1 MPQAGCISAH
11 RMLYIMKNN
20 ISLLLVLFLFVILA
34 GCAMKSGNSQSDNN
48 TSDLEISSI
57 TPEETADSSPTIPPT
72 EPSTMP
78 TFTPTPVGPPTLD
91 VSVPANISQ
100 ISTENTSRLKVI
112 DQWGD
117 GLIYKTDFLDNG
129 ERFYTVST
137 TGLRIYD
144 TISLEIL
151 LHVNEDI
158 YDEFGVVWTVSSD
171 GKWFVLYDHDF
182 DLRIWSLSSNK
193 LEYSKHYDED
203 YLGCTP
209 EPVFSPDNSKLAMIG
224 ECNGVQEMSRLTILE
239 VPSWKEILH
248 EVKRGRGV
256 FTSSGDLVTYPLLGR
271 NVGITLWKSP
281 SFRIAKEFD
290 GELTIVCSSQYIQK
304 PDNPWPTYIKEYSKN
319 GCLSVSPTGSIF
331 ALSAEGDSGVY
342 DLNSFE
348 LLFPLPQGERPEF
361 VNEGDFLILDNGI
374 SGDSVYSMPD
384 GDPLSFLPKVADVE
398 LAADSS
404 HLIGKRIV
412 QVSNTHYEVDA
423 ILLFEVVEGTQVAV
437 FEDYSIGYFSQNGK
451 YLVLF
456 TEPSQVYKSPII
468 VDPSDGSVLV
478 VLENEK
484 PPVLSQNEKYF
495 ATTSMYGTEI
505 YRLDTLEHIANVS
518 GIWPQFTP
526 DSNYLLTTD
535 AGNIY
540 RWAVDTG
547 EFEASAAYH
556 VAIKE
561 LQISDTGDF
570 WVETSAAGIRI
581 VEQPE
586 MVISQTAPP
595 DGFISPSG
603 EYSAYYTGSSVDVYR
618 ASTNELLFSVIESS
632 NDNISFNSD
641 STLLALTKSKKI
653 IEVYSMDSG
662 EVVQTLTADYDI
674 KKIIF
679 SPDSKRVYAL
689 TEKVTGGSSPTTGTV
704 SGWILDTG
712 QLVLSRGFSC
722 REKKGHVNF
731 LSGSMALSLDGA
743 YLAYTSDQCQTIIL
757 EIETLGVVQTIDD
770 WGNVLALSQDGT
782 IIAITSNRGGGTRLW
797 NVATGELIKTIIDN
811 PVNYERYQN
820 MINQRSGYSFKGQW
834 GVSLAFSPDGKYL
847 IHTADGIAILLGVE
861 P

>member
-1 MPQAGCISAH
+1 
-11 RMLYIMKNN
+11 MKNH
-20 ISLLLVLFLFVILA
+20 IFRLLILFLFVVLA
-34 GCAMKSGNSQSDNN
+34 GCAMKSEETESDKN
-48 TSDLEISSI
+48 TSGLETPSS
-57 TPEETADSSPTIPPT
+57 TPEKIIAASPTIPSI
-72 EPSTMP
+72 EPSATA
-78 TFTPTPVGPPTLD
+78 TLTPTPVGPPTLD
-91 VSVPANISQ
+91 VSVPPGLSQ
-100 ISTENTSRLKVI
+100 ISTENTSRLEVI

-117 GLIYKTDFLDNG
+117 GLIYTTDFLENG

-144 TISLEIL
+144 TNSLEML

-158 YDEFGVVWTVSSD
+158 YDEYGVAWTVSSD

-182 DLRIWSLSSNK
+182 NLRIWSLSSRN
-193 LEYSKHYDED
+193 LEYSKHYDDD
-203 YLGCTP
+203 YLGCSP
-209 EPVFSPDNSKLAMIG
+209 EPVFSPDSSKLAMIG
-224 ECNGVQEMSRLTILE
+224 ECNGLQEMSRLTILE

-248 EVKRGRGV
+248 EVKRGSGV
-256 FTSSGDLVTYPLLGR
+256 FTSSGDLVTYPLGGKD
-271 NVGITLWKSP
+271 VGVTLWKSP

-290 GELTIVCSSQYIQK
+290 GELTIICSSQYIQK

-319 GCLSVSPTGSIF
+319 ACLSVSPTGSIF
-331 ALSAEGDSGVY
+331 ALSAERDSGVY

-348 LLFPLPQGERPEF
+348 LLFSLPQRERPEF

-374 SGDSVYSMPD
+374 SGDSVYAIPD
-384 GDPLSFLPKVADVE
+384 GNPLSFLPKVADIE
-398 LAADSS
+398 LSADSS
-404 HLIGKRIV
+404 HLIGKRIA
-412 QVSNTHYEVDA
+412 QVSNTQYEVDA
-423 ILLFEVVEGTQVAV
+423 ILLFDVVEGGRIAT
-437 FEDYSIGYFSQNGK
+437 FEDYSIGYFSQSGK

-484 PPVLSQNEKYF
+484 LPVFSQNEKFF

-505 YRLDTLEHIANVS
+505 YRLDTLEHIASVS

-547 EFEASAAYH
+547 EIEASAAYH
-556 VAIKE
+556 VAVKE
-561 LQISDTGDF
+561 LQISGTGDS
-570 WVETSAAGIRI
+570 WVETSATGIRI
-581 VEQPE
+581 VEQPG
-586 MVISQTAPP
+586 MVISQKTPP
-595 DGFISPSG
+595 DRFLSPSG
-603 EYSAYYTGSSVDVYR
+603 EYSAYYTGSSVEVYQT
-618 ASTNELLFSVIESS
+618 STNELLLSVIESS

-662 EVVQTLTADYDI
+662 QMVQNITVDYDV
-674 KKIIF
+674 KKVIF

-689 TEKVTGGSSPTTGTV
+689 TEKVTRGYLPTTGAV
-704 SGWILDTG
+704 FGWILDTG

-722 REKKGHVNF
+722 HEKKGHVNF

-782 IIAITSNRGGGTRLW
+782 VIAITSNRGGGTRLW
-797 NVATGELIKTIIDN
+797 DVTTGELIKTIIDN

-820 MINQRSGYSFKGQW
+820 MINQRSGYSYKEQW

-847 IHTADGIAILLGVE
+847 IHTANGIAILLGVK